1 VGLYG
6 CYEWRFGCGLRPK
19 PEWHEE
25 QTQERRG
32 SDDGKDSKARRRFC
46 CRAHVSKAPQC
57 SNGNS
62 RMSIYPRNADVGQRL
77 IAWSSSRWSP
87 TSWTTKVRRSCVIYS
102 PSPAS

>member
-6 CYEWRFGCGLRPK
+6 CYEGRFGCGLRPK

-46 CRAHVSKAPQC
+46 YRAHVSMAPQC

-77 IAWSSSRWSP
+77 IAWSSSR
-87 TSWTTKVRRSCVIYS
+87 
-102 PSPAS
+102 